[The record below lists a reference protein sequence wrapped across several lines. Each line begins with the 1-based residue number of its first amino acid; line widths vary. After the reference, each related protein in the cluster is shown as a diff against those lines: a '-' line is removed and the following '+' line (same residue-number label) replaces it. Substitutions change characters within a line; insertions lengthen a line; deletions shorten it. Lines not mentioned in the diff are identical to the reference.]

1 MGSSM
6 LLVIAGPLLRLV
18 LGSLMGSVMGLVL
31 GLVMGSI
38 MGSVNSSPIL
48 KSRVDQPVN

>member
-6 LLVIAGPLLRLV
+6 LLVIGPLLRLV
-18 LGSLMGSVMGLVL
+18 LGSLMGSAMGLVL

>member
-6 LLVIAGPLLRLV
+6 LLVIAGPLLRLF

-31 GLVMGSI
+31 GLVMGS
-38 MGSVNSSPIL
+38 VNSSPIL
-48 KSRVDQPVN
+48 IDFVFSTSS

>member
-6 LLVIAGPLLRLV
+6 LLVIGPLLRLV

-31 GLVMGSI
+31 GLVMGS
-38 MGSVNSSPIL
+38 VNSSPIL

>member
-6 LLVIAGPLLRLV
+6 LLVIGPLLRLV

-31 GLVMGSI
+31 GLVMGS
-38 MGSVNSSPIL
+38 VNSSPIL
-48 KSRVDQPVN
+48 IDFVFSTSS

>member
-18 LGSLMGSVMGLVL
+18 LGSLMGHGIGFGVGH
-31 GLVMGSI
+31 G
-38 MGSVNSSPIL
+38 VNHGVSQLQSNI
-48 KSRVDQPVN
+48 N